1 MELTLNEEEGSVHFA
16 TVSDGN
22 NYILNWIGISA
33 VDLKNYYLINK
44 ENFKSFVSSSNTE
57 RLALISRFIKAEQLD
72 TADDV
77 IKAKNKPLEAQ
88 AKEAAFK
95 VATIEGELSV
105 YTQQLEAEAERNL
118 EQERNDKLE
127 ALNMRMDGVIARYD
141 KAEQIKQNA
150 TLAIKLAEDNIAKE
164 KHKLQDFEKALAE
177 LNKQD
182 FTARYK
188 SIQEARA
195 TADSKVDA
203 ERQQLTD
210 TKKNVQSLSLSI
222 QRLSGILQGTI
233 KCPKCQHEF
242 AIADP
247 DLDLQG
253 VRKKLELET
262 SKRTST
268 EQQVALLQK
277 RLETLATQL
286 KTFDEETGQVREE
299 EREHLKSVRALQS
312 QVFEVQD
319 TIKRH
324 EQLIKSNQRDIEQM
338 DVELESCN
346 SQSEKLLEEIEKV
359 EKEELETREAELKGI
374 IALTEKKLQKAQK
387 ERDKYEAE
395 VSNNVQWGL
404 RMKEFKMS
412 LACEQLRIIQN
423 FANLALQK
431 QRSDLRLSI
440 DGFKRNANGKVKEE
454 ITVTVINS
462 EGEYKPFWSFSG
474 GERAR
479 IEVALIQAFQE
490 MINGTNEWG
499 GLHFLMIDE
508 VLEGTDPLGL
518 ALLLESLNDVGHPVY
533 IISHVM
539 NIRAGVRTLTVVKEN
554 GESYIE

>member
-1 MELTLNEEEGSVHFA
+1 MAS
-16 TVSDGN
+16 
-22 NYILNWIGISA
+22 
-33 VDLKNYYLINK
+33 
-44 ENFKSFVSSSNTE
+44 
-57 RLALISRFIKAEQLD
+57 
-72 TADDV
+72 
-77 IKAKNKPLEAQ
+77 
-88 AKEAAFK
+88 
-95 VATIEGELSV
+95 
-105 YTQQLEAEAERNL
+105 
-118 EQERNDKLE
+118 
-127 ALNMRMDGVIARYD
+127 
-141 KAEQIKQNA
+141 
-150 TLAIKLAEDNIAKE
+150 
-164 KHKLQDFEKALAE
+164 
-177 LNKQD
+177 
-182 FTARYK
+182 
-188 SIQEARA
+188 
-195 TADSKVDA
+195 
-203 ERQQLTD
+203 
-210 TKKNVQSLSLSI
+210 
-222 QRLSGILQGTI
+222 
-233 KCPKCQHEF
+233 
-242 AIADP
+242 
-247 DLDLQG
+247 
-253 VRKKLELET
+253 
-262 SKRTST
+262 
-268 EQQVALLQK
+268 LQK

-338 DVELESCN
+338 DVELENCN

>member
-1 MELTLNEEEGSVHFA
+1 M
-16 TVSDGN
+16 
-22 NYILNWIGISA
+22 
-33 VDLKNYYLINK
+33 
-44 ENFKSFVSSSNTE
+44 
-57 RLALISRFIKAEQLD
+57 D

-95 VATIEGELSV
+95 VATVEGELSV

-118 EQERNDKLE
+118 EQERNDKLDE
-127 ALNMRMDGVIARYD
+127 LNVRMDGVIARYD

-210 TKKNVQSLSLSI
+210 AKKNIQSLSLSI

-268 EQQVALLQK
+268 EQQVTSLQK

-338 DVELESCN
+338 DVELENCN

-518 ALLLESLNDVGHPVY
+518 ALLLESMSDVHHPVY
-533 IISHVM
+533 VISHVM
-539 NIRAGVRTLTVVKEN
+539 NKIGRAHV
-554 GESYIE
+554 